1 MTGINKLQRPGGSG
15 GGGKIYK
22 FKSPQLKRL
31 AHPKV
36 SVGQKIDI
44 LQRFNERFANG
55 EHPIE
60 KAELKPAQD
69 LLKNLVEEAKDL
81 NNQQLENA
89 AAITLE
95 NVNRQI
101 GKEQPKTPPPPPPP
115 PPLAT
120 PPEVAKG
127 TPPKK
132 STPPP
137 REIELIK
144 KLEKTNDPE
153 MVKTILK
160 HLLAKKN
167 FINPERISEAAD
179 RWAFDE
185 DVEIKR
191 LYLALIEKLPLDLPE
206 TAGSMLKKVPA
217 STQGAETSSSGESL
231 LIEAEEPPVP
241 PSAVGTV
248 IGDSA
253 SLAQAVEGAE
263 KTETR
268 HYEATDP
275 NNPLAQA
282 VLDEAD
288 RRQQAEQVVER
299 QKEEIVEVSKLRRQL
314 HMAEKGIK
322 ELEAVL
328 EAEGLAYLIPGR
340 EIPAEERE
348 LFESTDDQVV
358 LADVVA
364 VDTAE
369 ADFEHDHRAVLM
381 KRVASHLDR
390 AIRNGNEELIQH
402 YTLMIDTLNRSG
414 SA

>member
-1 MTGINKLQRPGGSG
+1 MTGINKLQRPGGPG
-15 GGGKIYK
+15 GEGKIYK

-31 AHPKV
+31 ASPKV

-44 LQRFNERFANG
+44 LQRFNERFAKG
-55 EHPIE
+55 EQPIE

-89 AAITLE
+89 AATTLK

-101 GKEQPKTPPPPPPP
+101 GKERRNTPPPPPPPPP

-120 PPEVAKG
+120 PPDAAKA
-127 TPPKK
+127 TAPKK

-137 REIELIK
+137 REIKLIEE
-144 KLEKTNDPE
+144 LEKTDDPDK
-153 MVKTILK
+153 VKTILQ

-179 RWAFDE
+179 KWAFDE

-191 LYLALIEKLPLDLPE
+191 LYLALMDKLPLDLPE
-206 TAGSMLKKVPA
+206 TAGSMLMEVP
-217 STQGAETSSSGESL
+217 TSGESL
-231 LIEAEEPPVP
+231 IIEAEEPPVP

-253 SLAQAVEGAE
+253 SLAQAVEGAK

-268 HYEATDP
+268 HYEPEDP
-275 NNPLAQA
+275 RNPLAQA
-282 VLDEAD
+282 VLDEAT
-288 RRQQAEQVVER
+288 RREQAEQTVKR
-299 QKEEIVEVSKLRRQL
+299 QQEEIVEVSKLRRQL
-314 HMAEKGIK
+314 HMAQKGFK

-348 LFESTDDQVV
+348 LFESTDDRVV
-358 LADVVA
+358 LADVEA

-369 ADFEHDHRAVLM
+369 ADFEPDHRAVLM